1 MKAMLIK
8 TERGLRGATDDDHAA
23 WVKFRQR
30 LEVMKPGGYIKVE
43 TARPRNPGHHRK
55 FFALLRLVSDNS
67 EVYNT
72 KEKALTA
79 IKLVT
84 GYADPL
90 IDPRTGGLLMIP
102 RSISYESMDQDKFD
116 EFYSQAIDGIL
127 QHILPHMTRTQMD
140 RLIDII
146 ISGWA

>member
-1 MKAMLIK
+1 LKAMLMK
-8 TERGLRGATDDDHAA
+8 TQAGLRGVTDDDHAA
-23 WVKFRQR
+23 WVKFRQQ
-30 LEVMKPGGYIKVE
+30 LELMQTGQYLRIE

-67 EVYNT
+67 STYDT
-72 KEKALTA
+72 TEKALTA

-90 IDPRTGGLLMIP
+90 MNPVTGELSMIP
-102 RSISYESMDQDKFD
+102 RSISYEGMDQD
-116 EFYSQAIDGIL
+116 EFEAFYNRAIDGIL
-127 QHILPHMTRTQMD
+127 QHILVDMPRQKLY